1 MKKLLIVLV
10 LFVGINTFSQEKS
23 KVQKVDEIE
32 VYILAEPV
40 REYESVKSSGKGIQW
55 GSFASGGLIN
65 ESIATRVNKYI
76 KQLAKEYKDENIE
89 FDAII
94 YTDGKH
100 MTAVKFT
107 DEKTDENDR
116 IAIVQKI
123 EGIPFFV
130 MSEPLN
136 EYELVETIGG
146 GIKLRSAASM
156 GLVNNSIEQDLKK
169 FTKKMTKKYK
179 KNEISAIIYVQE
191 KEAKAIKFTE

>member
-10 LFVGINTFSQEKS
+10 LFVSIKTFSQEKS
-23 KVQKVDEIE
+23 KVQKVDGIE

-40 REYESVKSSGKGIQW
+40 REFESVKSSGKGIQW
-55 GSFASGGLIN
+55 GSFVSGGLVN
-65 ESIATRVNKYI
+65 ESISTRVYKYI
-76 KQLAKEYKDENIE
+76 KQLAKEYEDENIE

-100 MTAVKFT
+100 MTAINFT
-107 DEKTDENDR
+107 DEKTEENDR

-130 MSEPLN
+130 MSEPID
-136 EYELVETIGG
+136 EYEFVETIGSG
-146 GIKLRSAASM
+146 VKMKSFVSG

-191 KEAKAIKFTE
+191 KESKAIKFTE